1 MLALEYLHAH
11 GIVHRDLKPDNLLV
25 GRDGHIKLTDFGL
38 SRLGML
44 ERNFGDM
51 GETASASLSACG
63 STTDLS
69 MVCFIVCSFYYPSK
83 LFRVINERA
92 KR

>member
-1 MLALEYLHAH
+1 VVALEYLHAH

-44 ERNFGDM
+44 ERNFGDIDM
-51 GETASASLSACG
+51 SG
-63 STTDLS
+63 SQADLS
-69 MVCFIVCSFYYPSK
+69 GMVSLKY
-83 LFRVINERA
+83 
-92 KR
+92 